1 MNSNKDQLIRA
12 DEEENRFLE
21 QIEEHMKKQLEG
33 EAVSRRMSSYKD
45 KLIRAD
51 EEVNRFSEQIE
62 EQMKKQLEG
71 EAVREEG

>member
-45 KLIRAD
+45 KLIR
-51 EEVNRFSEQIE
+51 E
-62 EQMKKQLEG
+62 MK
-71 EAVREEG
+71 R